1 LPEPIA
7 RQATSQ
13 RASVFRSGEP
23 VSGEARLDTVDG
35 PRDFLYTLSPVW
47 GSDDHVEA
55 VVATATDITDRKA
68 ADRRTAALLE
78 IATQVSSA
86 RDLDEILSK
95 VLPHTADFLGC
106 RGVALFQVDP
116 VTGHT
121 RMLAE
126 HGIPSELRPVAT
138 ALSFPP
144 ARPFGGRLSR
154 GESLVINDLT
164 QQRWLSLDLC
174 RQFGL
179 QALVAAP
186 LRVRD
191 RALGA
196 MVAFHTDING
206 RFDQDQVELFRG
218 VARQL
223 AVAVEADELQ
233 RAQQRGIAQ
242 LGSLAFESAQL
253 VERLEL
259 ANQSKS
265 NFLAT
270 VSHELRTPI
279 HIITGYHDMLL
290 DGTLGPLNAEQTE
303 TLRRAAFSAVEL
315 SGLITAILD
324 VSRLEAGRVEVDLTE
339 IDLRRL
345 IDEIDTEVQ
354 ALVAEKESV
363 RFAWEIDAAPA
374 TLKTD
379 RTKLK
384 IVLKNLICNGI
395 KFTDSGE
402 VVARIVERAEGVELS
417 IRDTGSGI
425 PAEKHKEIFEAFRQG
440 DSSATRR
447 HGGVGLGLHICKH
460 FVELLGGKI
469 SVESTVGRGSCFLVR
484 LPTVT
489 GG

>member
-1 LPEPIA
+1 
-7 RQATSQ
+7 
-13 RASVFRSGEP
+13 
-23 VSGEARLDTVDG
+23 
-35 PRDFLYTLSPVW
+35 
-47 GSDDHVEA
+47 
-55 VVATATDITDRKA
+55 
-68 ADRRTAALLE
+68 
-78 IATQVSSA
+78 
-86 RDLDEILSK
+86 
-95 VLPHTADFLGC
+95 
-106 RGVALFQVDP
+106 
-116 VTGHT
+116 
-121 RMLAE
+121 
-126 HGIPSELRPVAT
+126 
-138 ALSFPP
+138 
-144 ARPFGGRLSR
+144 
-154 GESLVINDLT
+154 
-164 QQRWLSLDLC
+164 LDLC